1 MRPPVPLTFAG
12 MTVLALA
19 LGIGRFLLTPLLPL
33 MQADAGLSLV
43 GGGWLASINNIGYLL
58 GALLCTALAL
68 PQRASLRGGLVLVAL
83 GTLGMGLAPSLALW
97 LLCRF
102 VAGVAA
108 AMLMVHGIAWCS
120 AHLRAHGRVGL
131 EAVLYSGPGVG
142 IIASGTLV
150 AALHGAELDSARW
163 WLAFGVASLVV
174 TALIWRT
181 LDAAAAPA
189 ITAAREDGVRGAGPT
204 WPLVAI
210 YGLFGFGYVIP
221 ATFLPLIADAQ
232 LHLPALREWFWPLY
246 GVATVLATLL
256 LGALPAPRSNY
267 AGLAGCCLSMLL
279 GTALCLYWPSRAG
292 LALGTVLEGAAITPV
307 VMFTMR
313 EAAWLAPRDPTRL
326 IGALTVAF
334 GIGQIVGPPVAATLA
349 AHRHD
354 FAAPL
359 ELAALAAVLALAIAL
374 SRLRRGGKLNAPR
387 RAEVA
392 DSSCAPSPRSPRT
405 ECR

>member
-1 MRPPVPLTFAG
+1 MRSPVPLSLAG
-12 MTVLALA
+12 MTVLAVA

-33 MQADAGLSLV
+33 MQADAGLSLI

-58 GALLCTALAL
+58 GAMLCTALAL
-68 PQRASLRGGLVLVAL
+68 PQRTSLRAGLVLVAL
-83 GTLGMGLAPSLALW
+83 GTLGMGLAPSLPLW

-102 VAGVAA
+102 VAGAAA

-120 AHLRAHGRVGL
+120 AHLRLHDRVDL

-150 AALHGAELDSARW
+150 AALHGAGLDSARW
-163 WLAFGVASLVV
+163 WLAFGAASAAM

-181 LDAAAAPA
+181 LDAPA
-189 ITAAREDGVRGAGPT
+189 DPAVATVAKGEARAAGPT

-246 GVATVLATLL
+246 GVATVLATVL
-256 LGALPAPRSNY
+256 LGALPVRSNY

-279 GTALCLYWPSRAG
+279 GTILCLYWPSRAG
-292 LALGTVLEGAAITPV
+292 LTLGTVLEGAAITPL

-313 EAAWLAPRDPTRL
+313 EAARLAPRDPTRL

-334 GIGQIVGPPVAATLA
+334 GVGQIVGPPVAAMLA
-349 AHRHD
+349 ARRHG
-354 FAAPL
+354 FTAPL
-359 ELAALAAVLALAIAL
+359 ELAALASVLALAIAL
-374 SRLRRGGKLNAPR
+374 LRLCRGGSFRATR
-387 RAEVA
+387 RAA
-392 DSSCAPSPRSPRT
+392 IPDSSCAPPPRSPRT
-405 ECR
+405 EYR

>member
-1 MRPPVPLTFAG
+1 MRSPVPLTFAG

-43 GGGWLASINNIGYLL
+43 GGGWLASVNNIGYLL

-68 PQRASLRGGLVLVAL
+68 PQRASLRLGLIGVAL
-83 GTLGMGLAPSLALW
+83 GTLGMGLAPSLPLW
-97 LLCRF
+97 LLCRL

-108 AMLMVHGIAWCS
+108 ATLMVHGIAWCT

-150 AALHGAELDSARW
+150 AALHGAGLDSARW
-163 WLAFGVASLVV
+163 WLAFGAASTAV

-181 LDAAAAPA
+181 LDAPAASAVA
-189 ITAAREDGVRGAGPT
+189 TAAKGDVRSAGPA

-210 YGLFGFGYVIP
+210 YGLFGFAYVIP
-221 ATFLPLIADAQ
+221 ATFLPLIADAE

-256 LGALPAPRSNY
+256 LGVLPAPRNNY

-279 GTALCLYWPSRAG
+279 GAALCLYWPSRTG
-292 LALGTVLEGAAITPV
+292 LALGTVLEGAALTPV
-307 VMFTMR
+307 VMFAMR
-313 EAAWLAPRDPTRL
+313 EAAQLAPRDPTRL

-334 GIGQIVGPPVAATLA
+334 GIGQIVGPPVAAMLA
-349 AHRHD
+349 QRLHG

-359 ELAALAAVLALAIAL
+359 ELTALATVLALAIAL
-374 SRLRRGGKLNAPR
+374 SRLRRGDRLRARQRAAAP
-387 RAEVA
+387 
-392 DSSCAPSPRSPRT
+392 DSSCAPTPRSPRT

>member
-1 MRPPVPLTFAG
+1 MRSPVPLSLAG

-68 PQRASLRGGLVLVAL
+68 PQRASLRSGLVLVAL
-83 GTLGMGLAPSLALW
+83 GTLGMGLAPSLAPW

-108 AMLMVHGIAWCS
+108 AVLMVHGIAWCG
-120 AHLRAHGRVGL
+120 AHLRRHGRLGL

-142 IIASGTLV
+142 IIASGVLV
-150 AALHGAELDSARW
+150 AALHGTGLDSARW
-163 WLAFGVASLVV
+163 WLAFGVASAAL

-181 LDAAAAPA
+181 LDAPAAPA
-189 ITAAREDGVRGAGPT
+189 AATVTKGDARDAGPT

-256 LGALPAPRSNY
+256 LGALPAPRNNY

-279 GTALCLYWPSRAG
+279 GAALCLYWPSRTG

-313 EAAWLAPRDPTRL
+313 QAARLAPRDPTRL

-349 AHRHD
+349 AHRHG

-359 ELAALAAVLALAIAL
+359 ELAALASALALALAL
-374 SRLRRGGKLNAPR
+374 SRLGRGALSAAAPG
-387 RAEVA
+387 
-392 DSSCAPSPRSPRT
+392 SSCAPSPRSPRT

>member
-1 MRPPVPLTFAG
+1 MRSPVPLSLAG

-68 PQRASLRGGLVLVAL
+68 PQRASLRAGLVLVAT
-83 GTLGMGLAPSLALW
+83 GTLGMGLAPSLPLW

-108 AMLMVHGIAWCS
+108 ATLMVHGIAWCS
-120 AHLRAHGRVGL
+120 AHLRLHGRLGL

-142 IIASGTLV
+142 IIASGVLV
-150 AALHGAELDSARW
+150 AALHDAGLQSARW
-163 WLAFGVASLVV
+163 WLAFGAASAVLA
-174 TALIWRT
+174 ALIWRT
-181 LDAAAAPA
+181 LDAPAAPA
-189 ITAAREDGVRGAGPT
+189 VATATKGGARDAGPT

-246 GVATVLATLL
+246 GVATVTATLL
-256 LGALPAPRSNY
+256 LGALPVRSNY

-313 EAAWLAPRDPTRL
+313 EAARLAPRDPTRL

-349 AHRHD
+349 AHHHG

-359 ELAALAAVLALAIAL
+359 ELAALASVLALAIAL
-374 SRLRRGGKLNAPR
+374 SRLGRGALSAAAPG
-387 RAEVA
+387 
-392 DSSCAPSPRSPRT
+392 SSGAPSSRSPRT
-405 ECR
+405 EYR

>member
-1 MRPPVPLTFAG
+1 MRSPVPPALAG

-68 PQRASLRGGLVLVAL
+68 PQRASLRAGLIAVAL
-83 GTLGMGLAPSLALW
+83 GTLGMGLAPSLLLW

-102 VAGVAA
+102 AAGVGAA
-108 AMLMVHGIAWCS
+108 VLMVHGIAWCT

-142 IIASGTLV
+142 IIASGALV
-150 AALHGAELDSARW
+150 AVLHGTGMDSARW
-163 WLAFGVASLVV
+163 WLAFGAASVAV
-174 TALIWRT
+174 TALVWRT
-181 LDAAAAPA
+181 LDAPAASMAAAA
-189 ITAAREDGVRGAGPT
+189 TKVGTRDSGHA
-204 WPLVAI
+204 WPLVAV
-210 YGLFGFGYVIP
+210 YGLFGFAYVIP

-279 GTALCLYWPSRAG
+279 GTVLCLYWPTRAG

-313 EAAWLAPRDPTRL
+313 EAVRLAPHDHTRL
-326 IGALTVAF
+326 IGMLTVAF
-334 GIGQIVGPPVAATLA
+334 GIGQIVGPPVAAMLA
-349 AHRHD
+349 ARRHG

-359 ELAALAAVLALAIAL
+359 ELAALASVLALAIAL
-374 SRLRRGGKLNAPR
+374 SRLRRA
-387 RAEVA
+387 RALTSPACPA
-392 DSSCAPSPRSPRT
+392 D
-405 ECR
+405 

>member
-1 MRPPVPLTFAG
+1 MPSPAEASTPSAARLAFAG

-58 GALLCTALAL
+58 GALLCTAWRL
-68 PQRASLRGGLVLVAL
+68 PQRATLRAGLLLVAL
-83 GTLGMGLAPSLALW
+83 GTLGMGLAPSLPLW
-97 LLCRF
+97 LACRF
-102 VAGVAA
+102 AAGVAA
-108 AMLMVHGIAWCS
+108 AMLMVHGIAWCT
-120 AHLRAHGRVGL
+120 AHLRAHGHVGM
-131 EAVLYSGPGVG
+131 EALLYSGPGVG
-142 IIASGTLV
+142 IVLSGTLV
-150 AALHGAELDSARW
+150 AALHGGALDSARW
-163 WLAFGVASLVV
+163 WLLFGAASLVAG
-174 TALIWRT
+174 ALVWRT
-181 LDAAAAPA
+181 LDAPGRATAAPA
-189 ITAAREDGVRGAGPT
+189 AAVAVAAGPA

-210 YGLFGFGYVIP
+210 YGLFGFAYVIP

-256 LGALPAPRSNY
+256 LGALPAARSNY

-307 VMFTMR
+307 VMYTMR
-313 EAAWLAPRDPTRL
+313 EAARLAPRDPTRL
-326 IGALTVAF
+326 IGALTAAF
-334 GIGQIVGPPVAATLA
+334 GIGQITGPLVAAVLA
-349 AHRHD
+349 QRLHG

-359 ELAALAAVLALAIAL
+359 ELAALAAAIAL
-374 SRLRRGGKLNAPR
+374 AVALLRARRVRALTSPARL
-387 RAEVA
+387 A
-392 DSSCAPSPRSPRT
+392 D
-405 ECR
+405 

>member
-1 MRPPVPLTFAG
+1 MRSPVLPALAG

-68 PQRASLRGGLVLVAL
+68 PQRGSLRIGLVLVAL
-83 GTLGMGLAPSLALW
+83 GTLGMGLAPSLPLW

-102 VAGVAA
+102 VAGLAA
-108 AMLMVHGIAWCS
+108 ATLMVHGIAWCTT
-120 AHLRAHGRVGL
+120 HLRTHGRTGL

-142 IIASGTLV
+142 IVVSGTLV
-150 AALHGAELDSARW
+150 AALRGTGLDSAHW
-163 WLAFGVASLVV
+163 WLAAGAASAVV
-174 TALIWRT
+174 GALIWRV
-181 LDAAAAPA
+181 LGAPA
-189 ITAAREDGVRGAGPT
+189 GPDVAVTAKGGAHDAGPA

-279 GTALCLYWPSRAG
+279 GTALCLYWPSRTG

-313 EAAWLAPRDPTRL
+313 EAARLAARDPTRL

-334 GIGQIVGPPVAATLA
+334 GIGQIIGPPLAATLA
-349 AHRHD
+349 AHRHG

-359 ELAALAAVLALAIAL
+359 ELAALATVLALAIAL
-374 SRLRRGGKLNAPR
+374 SRLRRNVAVNAAPR
-387 RAEVA
+387 AA
-392 DSSCAPSPRSPRT
+392 ASPATASTPARPAR
-405 ECR
+405 

>member
-1 MRPPVPLTFAG
+1 MRSPVPLTFAG
-12 MTVLALA
+12 MAVLALA

-58 GALLCTALAL
+58 GALLCTAWKL
-68 PQRASLRGGLVLVAL
+68 PQRATLRAGLLLVAL
-83 GTLGMGLAPSLALW
+83 GTLGMGLAPSLPLW
-97 LLCRF
+97 LACRF

-108 AMLMVHGIAWCS
+108 AALMVHGIAWCT
-120 AHLRAHGRVGL
+120 AHLRAHGRAGL

-142 IIASGTLV
+142 IIASGALV
-150 AALHGAELDSARW
+150 AALHGIPGLDSARW
-163 WLAFGVASLVV
+163 WLAFGAASAAA
-174 TALIWRT
+174 TALVWRA
-181 LDAAAAPA
+181 LGAPA
-189 ITAAREDGVRGAGPT
+189 SMALASVAKGTAREAGPA
-204 WPLVAI
+204 WPLVAV
-210 YGLFGFGYVIP
+210 YGLFGFAYVIP

-256 LGALPAPRSNY
+256 LGALPAVRNNY

-279 GTALCLYWPSRAG
+279 GGALCLYWPSRAG

-307 VMFTMR
+307 VMYAMR
-313 EAAWLAPRDPTRL
+313 EAARLAPHDPTRL

-334 GIGQIVGPPVAATLA
+334 GIGQIVGPPVAAALA
-349 AHRHD
+349 QRLHG

-359 ELAALAAVLALAIAL
+359 ELATLAATVALAIAL
-374 SRLRRGGKLNAPR
+374 SRVR
-387 RAEVA
+387 RARKLTSPACLA
-392 DSSCAPSPRSPRT
+392 D
-405 ECR
+405 